1 MREIFIKEQ
10 YFRVKY
16 DRPSKRGFLLFR
28 VADGTDFFV
37 EDMRDAEK
45 IRSLFY
51 PGIDDIA
58 GCNFEMPLQ
67 DVGRAGEYRWAD
79 RRRDKSL
86 RK

>member
-1 MREIFIKEQ
+1 MDLFDIAQLFLRASFPVDARNLHQGAVLSGEIRSPVQARSF
-10 YFRVKY
+10 V
-16 DRPSKRGFLLFR
+16 LFR

-58 GCNFEMPLQ
+58 GHI
-67 DVGRAGEYRWAD
+67 A
-79 RRRDKSL
+79 
-86 RK
+86 